1 MGEGVSANPIMNGS
15 ELYEFGP
22 FHIDVQREI
31 VLRAGEPVPLTPKTF
46 QILLVLVRHN
56 QEVVT
61 KDNLM
66 RAVWPDTF
74 VEEANLSRNIFMLRK
89 ALGETPQEHRYIVT
103 VPGRGYRLAEA
114 VRLVPDQDVSIVAH
128 HSRVQVQISESKPW
142 SRLAAAAGGLLVL
155 AGILALRFPFH
166 HSRALGNKDTLVLA
180 DFVNSTGESV
190 FDETLRQGLAV
201 ELEQSPFLSL
211 ISDQR
216 IGQAL
221 SLMRQTPDARLT
233 PEVGREICERT
244 GSAAV
249 LEGSIASLGTRY
261 VLGLRARSCYTGDI
275 LDEEQIQAAQKEDVL
290 NALSRIATQFR
301 ARVGE
306 SLTTIEK
313 HSTPL
318 EQATTPNLE
327 ALKAYTT
334 GLKVNRETGFTSA
347 VPHLQRAIAI
357 DPQFA
362 LAYGLLGLMYS
373 NMGEAELAA
382 ENTRIAYQLRDR
394 VSDREK
400 FYILFLRD
408 RQVTGN
414 LKRAQQ
420 TLESWAQTYPRD
432 FQPLSFLAGR
442 VTECSGDYEKGIEAA
457 QKGLELN
464 PDDVFGYDALAFHN
478 LHLGYLT
485 EVRKTLQRA
494 AERRLGNADFLLLRY
509 YLAFLQGDQA
519 GMEREMKLARGK
531 PGTDDLLLHNHALV
545 LSYSGQIREAE
556 TAWQGAVSL
565 AQENGEGEKAGM
577 YETAAAVT
585 EAHLGNA
592 AAATR
597 HALAALELG
606 KGRDVE
612 FGAAFALQL
621 SGDTS
626 RPRALADDLDK
637 RFPEDTSV
645 RFSYLPTL
653 HALFALAENDP
664 SRALEELKPALPHDL
679 AFPGTAF
686 SAKFGALYSAYVRGE
701 AYLAAR
707 RGPEAAAEF
716 KKILDHHYLVLADP
730 VGPLARLQLGRAM
743 AQSGDKT
750 SAKAAY
756 RDLLGLWKDA
766 DSDMPILKEAR
777 AEYSK
782 LQ

>member
-1 MGEGVSANPIMNGS
+1 MSANPIMNGS

-142 SRLAAAAGGLLVL
+142 SKLAAAAGGLLVL
-155 AGILALRFPFH
+155 AGILALRFPSH

-216 IGQAL
+216 IGQTL

-301 ARVGE
+301 TRVGE

-382 ENTRIAYQLRDR
+382 ENTRIAYELRDR

-400 FYILFLRD
+400 FYILFLHD

-464 PDDVFGYDALAFHN
+464 PDDVFGYDALAFHD
-478 LHLGYLT
+478 LHLGYLLT

-519 GMEREMKLARGK
+519 GMEREIKAR
-531 PGTDDLLLHNHALV
+531 
-545 LSYSGQIREAE
+545 S
-556 TAWQGAVSL
+556 W
-565 AQENGEGEKAGM
+565 KAGNGR
-577 YETAAAVT
+577 
-585 EAHLGNA
+585 L
-592 AAATR
+592 
-597 HALAALELG
+597 AL
-606 KGRDVE
+606 
-612 FGAAFALQL
+612 
-621 SGDTS
+621 T
-626 RPRALADDLDK
+626 
-637 RFPEDTSV
+637 
-645 RFSYLPTL
+645 
-653 HALFALAENDP
+653 
-664 SRALEELKPALPHDL
+664 
-679 AFPGTAF
+679 
-686 SAKFGALYSAYVRGE
+686 
-701 AYLAAR
+701 
-707 RGPEAAAEF
+707 
-716 KKILDHHYLVLADP
+716 
-730 VGPLARLQLGRAM
+730 
-743 AQSGDKT
+743 
-750 SAKAAY
+750 
-756 RDLLGLWKDA
+756 
-766 DSDMPILKEAR
+766 
-777 AEYSK
+777 
-782 LQ
+782 